1 MSKRNI
7 IISVVL
13 ACLLVTG
20 AGFGAFYYWGTHH
33 LDSVVPGK
41 VYQYSSTLNGEVNNR
56 VMYVAFQE
64 GGNKALVSQDRTTV
78 VNAAKSQ
85 TDFDKAYNDQT
96 AKWEYSVTKTTLT
109 LGKKEDD
116 QLSQWQYNKVF
127 AYGDQFTSKD
137 FYYQIAKGGQ
147 GEVKQKMTFKEIK

>member
-41 VYQYSSTLNGEVNNR
+41 VYQYSSSLNGEVNNR

-85 TDFDKAYNDQT
+85 TDFDKAY
-96 AKWEYSVTKTTLT
+96 KWEYSVTKTTLT

-127 AYGDQFTSKD
+127 AYGDHFTSKD

>member
-1 MSKRNI
+1 M
-7 IISVVL
+7 
-13 ACLLVTG
+13 
-20 AGFGAFYYWGTHH
+20 
-33 LDSVVPGK
+33 
-41 VYQYSSTLNGEVNNR
+41 
-56 VMYVAFQE
+56 
-64 GGNKALVSQDRTTV
+64 SQDRTTV

-127 AYGDQFTSKD
+127 AYGDHFTSKD